1 MVIYA
6 DVLVILNLYINYFL
20 VRAAAILLR
29 RGISAK
35 RCLLAGAVGAL
46 AALAALLPEM
56 PFWAV
61 ALIKVAV
68 TAAMT
73 LCAFGFHCRTDFL
86 VAALC
91 LLTIS
96 FVFAGLMMAL
106 WLFFAPFDMV
116 YSNGVAY
123 FNIPI
128 AAIAGFTAVSYGL
141 VKTVRFFADKR
152 LRCSKICAV
161 TVTANGCTKTIKGL
175 SDTGNGLR
183 DIFSGKPAV
192 VCSRN
197 SIEPLIP
204 QNVLSFL
211 DSGTAAEGIRLIP
224 CRTVTDE
231 TLIPIF
237 TPDKIEVSGKPAS
250 AVVGISRA
258 PLGDDVDCV
267 FNPEIISL

>member
-29 RGISAK
+29 RDISPK
-35 RCLLAGAVGAL
+35 RCILACSIGAA
-46 AALAALLPEM
+46 AALTALLPEM

-68 TAAMT
+68 TAVMT
-73 LCAFGFHCRTDFL
+73 FCAFGFKNRADFL
-86 VAALC
+86 IAALC

-96 FVFAGLMMAL
+96 FVFAGLMMGL

-128 AAIAGFTAVSYGL
+128 AAIALFTAAAYGL
-141 VKTVRFFADKR
+141 VKIVRFFADKR

-161 TVTANGCTKTIKGL
+161 TVTANGQTKTIKGL

-192 VCSRN
+192 VCARN

-204 QNVLSFL
+204 RNVLDFL
-211 DSGTAAEGIRLIP
+211 DSGTASEGIRLIP

>member
-29 RGISAK
+29 RDISAK
-35 RCLLAGAVGAL
+35 RCLLAAAVGAA

-56 PFWAV
+56 PFWTV
-61 ALIKVAV
+61 ALLKTAV
-68 TAAMT
+68 TAIMT
-73 LCAFGFHCRTDFL
+73 ICAFGIGNKADFL
-86 VAALC
+86 IAALC

-106 WLFFAPFDMV
+106 WLFLAPFDMT

-128 AAIAGFTAVSYGL
+128 AAIALFTAAAYGL

-161 TVTANGCTKTIKGL
+161 TVTANGRTETLKGL
-175 SDTGNGLR
+175 ADTGNGLR
-183 DIFSGKPAV
+183 DIFSGRPAV
-192 VCSRN
+192 VCARS

-204 QNVLSFL
+204 QNVLDFL
-211 DSGTAAEGIRLIP
+211 DSGTAEDGIRLIP
-224 CRTVTDE
+224 CRTVAEE

-237 TPDKIEVSGKPAS
+237 TPEKIEVSGKPAC
-250 AVVGISRA
+250 AVVGVSRA
-258 PLGDDVDCV
+258 PLGEDVDCV
-267 FNPEIISL
+267 FNPEIISH